1 MFLDWSLHDLN
12 DLLYV
17 DPPGGSRNPKEIP
30 VEIHTNGCECTEYHL
45 KDKYVT
51 VSIGKM
57 AFRCLEKTMQSM
69 LITEGQLVQL
79 ASFSGNSKFT
89 YKLFHNG

>member
-57 AFRCLEKTMQSM
+57 AFRWENNALY
-69 LITEGQLVQL
+69 
-79 ASFSGNSKFT
+79 A
-89 YKLFHNG
+89 HNGRATSTSC